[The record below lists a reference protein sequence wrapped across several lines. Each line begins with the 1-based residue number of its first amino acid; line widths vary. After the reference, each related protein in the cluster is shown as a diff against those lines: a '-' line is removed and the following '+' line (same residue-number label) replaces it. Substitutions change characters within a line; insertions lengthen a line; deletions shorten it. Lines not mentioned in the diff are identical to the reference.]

1 MLVLKGIK
9 KEYTAGDTTVT
20 ALKGVDIAFRENEFV
35 SVLGPSGCG
44 KTTLLNIVGGLDHY
58 SDGDLI
64 INGRSTKEYKDQDWD
79 TYRNHSVG
87 FVFQNYN
94 LIPHQTVLSNVEL
107 AMTLTGVSKAERRQ
121 RAKDALEKVG
131 LGDQL
136 KKKPS
141 QMSGGQMQRVAIAR
155 ALVNDPDILLADEP
169 TGALDTETSIQI
181 MELLKDVAKDRL
193 VVMVTHNPE
202 LAETYST
209 RIIRLLDGAVIG
221 DTDPFDLDDAS
232 EPSAVKPKRLASMS
246 FLTAL
251 SLSLNNLMTKKGRTI
266 LTAFAGSIGII
277 GIALILSLS
286 NGIQT
291 YIDRVQEDTLST
303 YPLSIMKE
311 EYDMA
316 SIMTAVSEK
325 EKNGA
330 QHELDAVY
338 SDSSM
343 ADIFDAMLSVE
354 TTKNDLGAFNEYLLS
369 EESGVSEFISTIQYT
384 YGVQPHIYSE
394 TALEDSVYRVNPS
407 SVFSG
412 VDGMDVMADA
422 AGGGN
427 SVMSMMMSTS
437 NMDVWT
443 ELIDNDELLDSQYD
457 VIAGHWPTAYNEVIL
472 VVDSNNELNDMY
484 MYTLGL
490 KNPDEVDDSFNAVMQ
505 GEEIS
510 SEQVSYTYDEILNLT
525 YRLVLP
531 TDYYRYN
538 ETDGT
543 WKDMRDNDTYM
554 EYIVKNGVEIKVVGI
569 VRPKPDA
576 VATAITGAV
585 GYTNELT
592 HYIINGIQDSDIVKQ
607 QMENPEIDVFT
618 GLRFDDGTVPE
629 PTADE
634 KVTAFTEYVSN
645 MDVSE
650 KAELYIQIASVPDE
664 DMVNGQ
670 VQQMM
675 SGMDRTAMEGMLIEG
690 IVQQAGIDIES
701 AKAYL
706 SDMTDEEVAGYV
718 AQAIAEGI
726 RAQYAQ
732 EVSTQL
738 AVMNDE
744 QLAAMLDGT
753 LLSADNAFV
762 VKLYDAYMPKSLSES
777 TYDENMDILGYA
789 DFDEPTSINIYASS
803 FEAKDE
809 IVRIISEYNDMMRE
823 QGRDEAVIS
832 YTDYVG
838 LLMSSITNI
847 INVISYVLIGFVS
860 ISLIVSSIMIGII
873 TYISVLER
881 TKEIGILRSIGASK
895 KDVSRVFNAETLI
908 VGFVSGVLGILVT
921 ILLNWPISVIVKNLS
936 DVPNVAS
943 LPGVAAIILVCISM
957 FLTFIAGLI
966 PSSVASKKDPV
977 EALRTE

>member
-1 MLVLKGIK
+1 M
-9 KEYTAGDTTVT
+9 
-20 ALKGVDIAFRENEFV
+20 
-35 SVLGPSGCG
+35 
-44 KTTLLNIVGGLDHY
+44 
-58 SDGDLI
+58 
-64 INGRSTKEYKDQDWD
+64 
-79 TYRNHSVG
+79 
-87 FVFQNYN
+87 
-94 LIPHQTVLSNVEL
+94 
-107 AMTLTGVSKAERRQ
+107 
-121 RAKDALEKVG
+121 
-131 LGDQL
+131 
-136 KKKPS
+136 
-141 QMSGGQMQRVAIAR
+141 
-155 ALVNDPDILLADEP
+155 
-169 TGALDTETSIQI
+169 
-181 MELLKDVAKDRL
+181 
-193 VVMVTHNPE
+193 
-202 LAETYST
+202 
-209 RIIRLLDGAVIG
+209 
-221 DTDPFDLDDAS
+221 
-232 EPSAVKPKRLASMS
+232 
-246 FLTAL
+246 
-251 SLSLNNLMTKKGRTI
+251 NNLMTKKGRTI

-303 YPLSIMKE
+303 YPLSIMEE

-316 SIMTAVSEK
+316 SIMTSVAEK
-325 EKNGA
+325 DNGEA
-330 QHELDAVY
+330 DHELDAIY

-369 EESGVSEFISTIQYT
+369 EESGASEFISTIQYT

-394 TALEDSVYRVNPS
+394 TAVDEGVYRVNPS

-412 VDGMDVMADA
+412 VEGMDMMAEA
-422 AGGGN
+422 AGSGN

-443 ELIDNDELLDSQYD
+443 ELIDNEELLDSQYD

-490 KNPDEVDDSFNAVMQ
+490 KDPDEVDDSFNAVMM
-505 GEEIS
+505 GEEIA
-510 SEQVSYTYDEILNLT
+510 SEQVSYTYDEILSIT
-525 YRLVLP
+525 YRMILP
-531 TDYYRYN
+531 TDYYHYN
-538 ETDGT
+538 EEAGT
-543 WKDMRDNDTYM
+543 WDDMRDNDTYM

-592 HYIINGIQDSDIVKQ
+592 NYIINGIQNSDIVKQ
-607 QMENPEIDVFT
+607 QMDNPEIDVFT
-618 GLRFDDGTVPE
+618 GLHFDDGTFTE
-629 PTADE
+629 PTDDE
-634 KVTAFTEYVSN
+634 KASAFREYVYD
-645 MDVSE
+645 MDIQE
-650 KAELYIQIASVPDE
+650 KAELYVQIASVPDE
-664 DMVNGQ
+664 NMVNGQ

-675 SGMDRTAMEGMLIEG
+675 TGMDRVSMENMLVEG
-690 IVQQAGIDIES
+690 IAQQAGID
-701 AKAYL
+701 ADAAAAYL
-706 SDMTDEEVAGYV
+706 AEMTDEEIAGYV
-718 AQAIAEGI
+718 TQAIAEGV
-726 RAQYAQ
+726 RSQYAQ
-732 EVSTQL
+732 EVSAQL
-738 AVMNDE
+738 AVMTDE

-753 LLSADNAFV
+753 LTTLDAVSLA
-762 VKLYDAYMPKSLSES
+762 KLYDEYMPKALSDS
-777 TYDENMDILGYA
+777 SYDENMDILGYA
-789 DFDEPTSINIYASS
+789 DLDKPTSINIYAAS

-809 IVRIISEYNDMMRE
+809 IVRIIGEYNNMMLE
-823 QGRDEAVIS
+823 QGKDEAVIS

-860 ISLIVSSIMIGII
+860 ISLVVSSIMIGII

-908 VGFVSGVLGILVT
+908 VGFVSGFLGILVT
-921 ILLNWPISVIVKNLS
+921 ILLNIPISAIVKHLS

-943 LPGVAAIILVCISM
+943 LPGVAAAILVCISM

-966 PSSVASKKDPV
+966 PSRVASKKDPV
-977 EALRTE
+977 EALITE

>member
-1 MLVLKGIK
+1 M
-9 KEYTAGDTTVT
+9 
-20 ALKGVDIAFRENEFV
+20 
-35 SVLGPSGCG
+35 
-44 KTTLLNIVGGLDHY
+44 
-58 SDGDLI
+58 
-64 INGRSTKEYKDQDWD
+64 
-79 TYRNHSVG
+79 
-87 FVFQNYN
+87 
-94 LIPHQTVLSNVEL
+94 
-107 AMTLTGVSKAERRQ
+107 
-121 RAKDALEKVG
+121 
-131 LGDQL
+131 
-136 KKKPS
+136 
-141 QMSGGQMQRVAIAR
+141 
-155 ALVNDPDILLADEP
+155 
-169 TGALDTETSIQI
+169 
-181 MELLKDVAKDRL
+181 
-193 VVMVTHNPE
+193 
-202 LAETYST
+202 
-209 RIIRLLDGAVIG
+209 
-221 DTDPFDLDDAS
+221 
-232 EPSAVKPKRLASMS
+232 
-246 FLTAL
+246 
-251 SLSLNNLMTKKGRTI
+251 
-266 LTAFAGSIGII
+266 
-277 GIALILSLS
+277 
-286 NGIQT
+286 
-291 YIDRVQEDTLST
+291 ST
-303 YPLSIMKE
+303 YPLSIMEE

-316 SIMTAVSEK
+316 SIMTSVAEK
-325 EKNGA
+325 DNDEAK
-330 QHELDAVY
+330 HELDAIY

-369 EESGVSEFISTIQYT
+369 EESGASEFISTIQYT
-384 YGVQPHIYSE
+384 YGVKPHIYSE
-394 TALEDSVYRVNPS
+394 TALDNGVYRVNPS

-412 VDGMDVMADA
+412 VDGMDMMADA
-422 AGGGN
+422 ASGGN

-443 ELIDNDELLDSQYD
+443 ELIDNEELLNSQYD

-490 KNPDEVDDSFNAVMQ
+490 KNPDEVDDSFNAVMK

-510 SEQVSYTYDEILNLT
+510 SEQVSYSYDEILDLT

-538 ETDGT
+538 AADGT
-543 WKDMRDNDTYM
+543 WEDMRDNDTYM

-592 HYIINGIQDSDIVKQ
+592 HYIINGIQNSEIVKQ
-607 QMENPEIDVFT
+607 QMENPETDVFT
-618 GLRFDDGTVPE
+618 GLRFDDGTIEE
-629 PTADE
+629 PTDEE
-634 KVTAFTEYVSN
+634 KVTAFTEYVST
-645 MDVSE
+645 MGVSE
-650 KAELYIQIASVPDE
+650 KAELYVQIASVPDE
-664 DMVNGQ
+664 NMVNSQ

-675 SGMDRTAMEGMLIEG
+675 AGMDRAAMESMLIDG
-690 IVQQAGIDIES
+690 IVQQAGIDVEA

-706 SDMTDEEVAGYV
+706 AEMTDEEITGYV
-718 AQAIAEGI
+718 AQTIAEGI

-732 EVSTQL
+732 EISSQL
-738 AVMNDE
+738 AVMTDE

-753 LLSADNAFV
+753 LLALDDASI
-762 VKLYDAYMPKSLSES
+762 VKLYNEYMPKALSES

-789 DFDEPTSINIYASS
+789 DFDEPTSINIYAAS

-809 IVRIISEYNDMMRE
+809 IVRIIGEYNDMMLE

-860 ISLIVSSIMIGII
+860 ISLVVSSIMIGII

-881 TKEIGILRSIGASK
+881 TKEIGILRSIGASQ

-908 VGFVSGVLGILVT
+908 VGFVSGLLGILVT
-921 ILLNWPISVIVKNLS
+921 VLLNLPISAIVKHLS

-943 LPGVAAIILVCISM
+943 LPGVAAVILVCISM

-966 PSSVASKKDPV
+966 PSRVASKKDPV

>member
-9 KEYTAGDTTVT
+9 KEYTAGDTTVM

-64 INGRSTKEYKDQDWD
+64 INGRSTKEYKDHDWD

-94 LIPHQTVLSNVEL
+94 LIPHQSVLANVEL

-121 RAKDALEKVG
+121 RAKEALEKVG

-136 KKKPS
+136 KKKPN

-169 TGALDTETSIQI
+169 TGALDTETSVQI
-181 MELLKDVAKDRL
+181 MELLKEVAKDRL
-193 VVMVTHNPE
+193 VVMVTHNPD

-221 DTDPFDLDDAS
+221 DTDPLDLEDAS

-303 YPLSIMKE
+303 YPLSIMEE

-316 SIMTAVSEK
+316 SIMTSVAEK
-325 EKNGA
+325 DNDEAK
-330 QHELDAVY
+330 HELDAIY

-369 EESGVSEFISTIQYT
+369 EESGASEFISTIQYT
-384 YGVQPHIYSE
+384 YGVKPHIYSE
-394 TALEDSVYRVNPS
+394 TALENGVYRVNPS

-422 AGGGN
+422 ASGGN

-443 ELIDNDELLDSQYD
+443 ELIDNEELLDSQYD

-490 KNPDEVDDSFNAVMQ
+490 KNPDEVDDSFNAVMK

-510 SEQVSYTYDEILNLT
+510 SEQVSYSYDEILDLT

-538 ETDGT
+538 AADGT
-543 WKDMRDNDTYM
+543 WEDMRDNDTYM

-592 HYIINGIQDSDIVKQ
+592 HYIINGIQNSEIVKQ
-607 QMENPEIDVFT
+607 QMENPETDVFT
-618 GLRFDDGTVPE
+618 GLRFDDGTIEE
-629 PTADE
+629 PTDEE
-634 KVTAFTEYVSN
+634 KVTAFTEYVST

-650 KAELYIQIASVPDE
+650 KAELYVQIASVPDE
-664 DMVNGQ
+664 NMVNSQ

-675 SGMDRTAMEGMLIEG
+675 SGMDRAAMETMLIDG
-690 IVQQAGIDIES
+690 IVQQAGIDVEA

-706 SDMTDEEVAGYV
+706 AEMTDEEIAGYV

-732 EVSTQL
+732 EISSQL
-738 AVMNDE
+738 AVMTDE

-753 LLSADNAFV
+753 LLALDDASV
-762 VKLYDAYMPKSLSES
+762 VKLYDEYMPKSLSES
-777 TYDENMDILGYA
+777 TYDENMDIFGYA
-789 DFDEPTSINIYASS
+789 DFDEPTSINIYAAS

-809 IVRIISEYNDMMRE
+809 IVRIIGEYNDMMLE

-860 ISLIVSSIMIGII
+860 ISLVVSSIMIGII

-908 VGFVSGVLGILVT
+908 VGFVSGMLGILVT
-921 ILLNWPISVIVKNLS
+921 VLLNLPISAIVKHLS

-943 LPGVAAIILVCISM
+943 LPGVAAVILVCISM

>member
-9 KEYTAGDTTVT
+9 KEYTAGDTTVM

-44 KTTLLNIVGGLDHY
+44 KTTLLNIIGGLDHY
-58 SDGDLI
+58 SEGDLV
-64 INGRSTKEYKDQDWD
+64 INGRSTKEYSDHDWD

-121 RAKDALEKVG
+121 RATEALVKVG

-136 KKKPS
+136 KKKPN

-169 TGALDTETSIQI
+169 TGALDTETSVQI
-181 MELLKDVAKDRL
+181 MELLKEVAKDRL
-193 VVMVTHNPE
+193 VVMVTHNPD

-209 RIIRLLDGAVIG
+209 RIIRLLDGMVIG
-221 DTDPFDLDDAS
+221 DTDPMDLQDGEDITTS
-232 EPSAVKPKRLASMS
+232 KPKRLASMS
-246 FLTAL
+246 FFTAL

-286 NGIQT
+286 NGIQN
-291 YIDRVQEDTLST
+291 YIDRVQEDTLSS
-303 YPLSIMKE
+303 YPLSIMEE

-316 SIMTAVSEK
+316 SILTSVAANDDGETA
-325 EKNGA
+325 
-330 QHELDAVY
+330 HELDAIY

-354 TTKNDLGAFNEYLLS
+354 TTKNDLGAFNEFLLS
-369 EESGVSEFISTIQYT
+369 DESGASEFISTIQYT
-384 YGVQPHIYSE
+384 YGVKPHIYSE
-394 TALEDSVYRVNPS
+394 TALNGGIYRVNPS
-407 SVFSG
+407 SVFDS
-412 VDGMDVMADA
+412 VDGMDMMSEA
-422 AGGGN
+422 ASGGS

-437 NMDVWT
+437 SMDVWT
-443 ELIDNDELLDSQYD
+443 ELIDNEELLNSQYD
-457 VIAGHWPTAYNEVIL
+457 VVAGHWPEAYDEVVL
-472 VVDSNNELNDMY
+472 VVDSNNELSDMY

-490 KNPDEVDDSFNAVMQ
+490 RDPAEVDDSFNAVMT
-505 GEEIS
+505 GEKIE
-510 SEQVSYTYDEILNLT
+510 SEQISYTYDEILGLT

-531 TDYYRYN
+531 CDYYRYN
-538 ETDGT
+538 DETGI
-543 WKDMRDNDTYM
+543 WEDMRENDAYM
-554 EYIVKNGVEIKVVGI
+554 EYIVKNGVKIKVVGI

-585 GYTNELT
+585 GYTGDLT
-592 HYIINGIQDSDIVKQ
+592 RYIIDGVNNSEIVKQ
-607 QMENPEIDVFT
+607 QMNDPGIDVFT
-618 GLRFDDGTVPE
+618 GLKFETGTE
-629 PTADE
+629 IELTEEE
-634 KVTAFTEYVSN
+634 KAVAFTEYALGMNAS
-645 MDVSE
+645 D
-650 KAELYIQIASVPDE
+650 KAALYISIVSMPDE
-664 DMVNGQ
+664 AVVTAQ
-670 VQQMM
+670 VQQIMA
-675 SGMDRTAMEGMLIEG
+675 GMDRTAMEAMLIDG
-690 IVQQAGIDIES
+690 IVQQAGIDKE
-701 AKAYL
+701 AATAYL
-706 SDMTDEEVAGYV
+706 SEMTDEEVFEYT

-726 RAQYAQ
+726 RAEYAAGVQ
-732 EVSTQL
+732 QQFAAMST
-738 AVMNDE
+738 D
-744 QLAAMLDGT
+744 QLAAMLDT
-753 LLSADNAFV
+753 ILPELEDAMLAE
-762 VKLYDAYMPKSLSES
+762 LYDNFMPKAYSES
-777 TYDENMDILGYA
+777 TYEENLDVLGVA
-789 DFDEPTSINIYASS
+789 DLSEPESINIYASS

-809 IVRIISEYNDMMRE
+809 IVRIISEYNEKMMDEGRE
-823 QGRDEAVIS
+823 EAVIS

-860 ISLIVSSIMIGII
+860 ISLVVSSIMIGII

-895 KDVSRVFNAETLI
+895 RDVSRVFNAETLI
-908 VGFVSGVLGILVT
+908 VGFVSGLLGILVT
-921 ILLNWPISVIVKNLS
+921 VLLNLPISAIVKHLA

-943 LPGVAAIILVCISM
+943 LPAVAAAILVCISM

-966 PSSVASKKDPV
+966 PSRVASKKDPV